1 MQNERKKVKNL
12 RRMLRKKEMTNA
24 SENEMMRIV
33 FHSII
38 QFDNVHQFWCYR
50 KKNSFPMHAFRHS
63 MKLVYIVTIMDYRIE
78 HHLYSVVFF
87 FLHSRLASI
96 SFSLMPAHNIFVSIW
111 FAWKSCCTFKLNRT
125 ERRKKNQPEC
135 RLNATVIN
143 HKRCTFSS
151 HACSLSTST
160 RDNLLKSRK

>member
-1 MQNERKKVKNL
+1 MKNL
-12 RRMLRKKEMTNA
+12 KKRCNKESEKERNKRVRKICKNVEKLRRQPRQDVLNAKWKEKKWKTCDECERKKEMTNA

-63 MKLVYIVTIMDYRIE
+63 MKLVYIVTIMDYRIN

-87 FLHSRLASI
+87 PFI
-96 SFSLMPAHNIFVSIW
+96 YV
-111 FAWKSCCTFKLNRT
+111 
-125 ERRKKNQPEC
+125 
-135 RLNATVIN
+135 
-143 HKRCTFSS
+143 
-151 HACSLSTST
+151 
-160 RDNLLKSRK
+160 